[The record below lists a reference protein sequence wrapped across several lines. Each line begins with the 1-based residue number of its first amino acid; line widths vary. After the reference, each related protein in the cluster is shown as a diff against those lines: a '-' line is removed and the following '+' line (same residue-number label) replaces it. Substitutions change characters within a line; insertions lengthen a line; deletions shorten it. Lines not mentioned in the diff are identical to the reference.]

1 MFDGKMIVLTGGAG
15 GIALETAPLFLQGG
29 AEIMLID
36 VDADKLAIAAEKLDA
51 GDRVRTHVSNLS
63 TPASCAAALDAAGRP
78 IHSLVHLAGLFE
90 PDAMDPAEHGT
101 WDRAIAANLTNGYDI
116 SVAFQTRR
124 IQTEPARL
132 IFVSSLAF
140 NRGAPEYVAYTA
152 AKGGIVGLVRALSR
166 RLAPDILVNGLAPG
180 IITTSMPDRVI
191 ALRGEK
197 LLSEI
202 PLGRFGH
209 PREVATVIEFLCG
222 PGASYLTGQVI
233 NVDGGTIN

>member
-1 MFDGKMIVLTGGAG
+1 MFDGKLIALTGGGG
-15 GIALETAPLFLQGG
+15 GIALETASLFLKGG
-29 AEIMLID
+29 AEVLLID
-36 VDADKLAIAAEKLDA
+36 VDAAKLAVVAERLGA
-51 GDRVRTHVSNLS
+51 GQRVRTHVTDLS
-63 TPASCAAALDAAGRP
+63 TPASCAAALDVAGRP

-90 PDAMDPAEHGT
+90 PDAMDPADHGT
-101 WDRAIAANLTNGYDI
+101 WDRAIAANLTSGYDI
-116 SVAFQTRR
+116 SVAFQTRYDR
-124 IQTEPARL
+124 TEPARL
-132 IFVSSLAF
+132 VFVSSLAF

-166 RLAPDILVNGLAPG
+166 RLAPDVLVNGLAPG

-191 ALRGEK
+191 ALRSEK

-222 PGASYLTGQVI
+222 PGSSYITGQVI
-233 NVDGGTIN
+233 NIDGGTIN